1 MLMIT
6 IRKGANLFASIV
18 VSRLIGLAI
27 AKHSMVPKTLASAR
41 LQTIEIVSGSC
52 SVTMRGPA
60 STPNMGSPPSRTAI
74 EPLVGTLKS
83 SVGMRLPPSLADRKN
98 VGQGKSVAVRFDLA
112 GRSSIEQQTSQT
124 SLTTKKQNTN

>member
-60 STPNMGSPPSRTAI
+60 STPHMVSPPSRTAI
-74 EPLVGTLKS
+74 EPLVGPLKS
-83 SVGMRLPPSLADRKN
+83 SVGMSLPPSLALLQLSGAVTATLAPFPNWLLSRGVALVRKYGN
-98 VGQGKSVAVRFDLA
+98 HFPVV
-112 GRSSIEQQTSQT
+112 
-124 SLTTKKQNTN
+124 